1 MDALKMLGYCLIV
14 MAFAIPHILKHETS
28 ETP

>member
-14 MAFAIPHILKHETS
+14 MAFAIPYILKHEPS
-28 ETP
+28 ETK

>member
-1 MDALKMLGYCLIV
+1 MTALKMLGYCLIA
-14 MAFAIPHILKHETS
+14 MAFTIPTILNHETS

>member
-14 MAFAIPHILKHETS
+14 MAFTIPTILRHETS

>member
-14 MAFAIPHILKHETS
+14 MAFAIPIILRYETS
-28 ETP
+28 ETQ

>member
-1 MDALKMLGYCLIV
+1 MTALKMLGYCLIV
-14 MAFAIPHILKHETS
+14 MAFAIPYILKHETT